1 MTMKFLHALAIFAT
15 ASLAFAQDFF
25 ATLGIQ
31 ADYPT
36 LGAFALAATTLLI
49 FRSMFAV
56 LAMVILVVMAF
67 FSDELLL
74 RYSLDHE
81 FLLAAALTIVLCP
94 WISTLVKDR

>member
-1 MTMKFLHALAIFAT
+1 MTMKLLHALAIFAT

-25 ATLGIQ
+25 VTLGIQ

-36 LGAFALAATTLLI
+36 FGAFALAATTLLI

-56 LAMVILVVMAF
+56 LAMAILTVMVF

-81 FLLAAALTIVLCP
+81 LLLAAALTIVLCP
-94 WISTLVKDR
+94 WICTLVKDR

>member
-1 MTMKFLHALAIFAT
+1 MTMKLLHALAIFAT
-15 ASLAFAQDFF
+15 ASLAFAQEFF
-25 ATLGIQ
+25 VKLGIQ

-36 LGAFALAATTLLI
+36 LSAFVLAVTTLLI

-56 LAMVILVVMAF
+56 LAMAILAVMAF

-81 FLLAAALTIVLCP
+81 LLLAAALTVVLFP